1 MRGLRRPAGFLVFL
15 SVLFPLALCGE
26 ETAAPAGPAPKAAE
40 TPDTSEL
47 LPLKIMGVY
56 ARPQNPIVLVER
68 PEAIGDS
75 SFIRSGS
82 GKLETTTPGAILKE
96 TDRLLTGDRHQ
107 VFGRFGDGT
116 VITLGSATVVEITER
131 RLEAGGRIRTLLS
144 LVQGSLRVRLPPQGG
159 EGTFLVRL
167 PNVKE
172 GPVQIALKDS
182 HAFVYPKSYDPKS
195 KKVTLN
201 LVSFAGT
208 ATATYPIAGVGT
220 GDVSTS
226 TAATKTVD
234 VTAGN
239 LIGMSFRW
247 APLGNPQSGGAVYE
261 LFLEIV
267 TEPEKYTDTPALT
280 TPAFVSPPPTVSGGG

>member
-1 MRGLRRPAGFLVFL
+1 MLSLRRDAGLLVAL
-15 SVLFPLALCGE
+15 SVFFPLSLCGQ

-40 TPDTSEL
+40 VPDTSGL

-68 PEAIGDS
+68 PEAVGDS

-96 TDRLLTGDRHQ
+96 ADTLLTGDRHQ

-131 RLEAGGRIRTLLS
+131 RLEAGGRIRTLLN
-144 LVQGSLRVRLPPQGG
+144 LLQGSLRVRLPPQGG
-159 EGTFLVRL
+159 EGSFVVRL

-182 HAFVYPKSYDPKS
+182 HAFIYPKSYDPKS

-208 ATATYPIAGVGT
+208 ATATYPVASVGT

-226 TAATKTVD
+226 TATNKTVD

-247 APLGNPQSGGAVYE
+247 AALEKPQSGGAVYE
-261 LFLEIV
+261 LFLELV
-267 TEPEKYTDTPALT
+267 TEPQKYEPTAVTAPAYI
-280 TPAFVSPPPTVSGGG
+280 SPPPRVSGGG